1 MLRHSFAIEE
11 KACGCMGN
19 GKTKKARNFTKIL
32 HMKLAVK
39 IINEGGSSSGVI
51 AGKKYMTNINMKEDM
66 SIVVVI

>member
-1 MLRHSFAIEE
+1 
-11 KACGCMGN
+11 MGN
-19 GKTKKARNFTKIL
+19 GKSKKVRNFTKIL